1 MVSVHSYAKLPVGKD
16 PEPGDKVN
24 IFACDEWAVY
34 SSRKVDVVPGFLQSA
49 VVDSD
54 LKCDVGGEFGAWLL
68 LKLQHAHTHTDIYIY
83 IHICI

>member
-1 MVSVHSYAKLPVGKD
+1 MESWRYWTAHQQNLVMLR
-16 PEPGDKVN
+16 EVN

-54 LKCDVGGEFGAWLL
+54 LKCDVGGEFGAWAL
-68 LKLQHAHTHTDIYIY
+68 LKLKNTVLFILFELH
-83 IHICI
+83 